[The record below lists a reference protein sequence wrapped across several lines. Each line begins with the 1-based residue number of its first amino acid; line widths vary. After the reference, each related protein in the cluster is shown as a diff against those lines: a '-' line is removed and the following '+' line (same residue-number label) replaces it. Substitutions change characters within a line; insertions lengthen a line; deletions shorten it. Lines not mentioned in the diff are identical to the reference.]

1 MPDIFRLYPPKVRP
15 LPVLANIPHSG
26 LRVPESIRQIL
37 TPSHQTFLPHQDWHL
52 DRLYDFLPEL
62 GITLLQATHSRYV
75 IDLNRPL
82 KEPYFGSFWRSPI
95 PQKTAFDIPLYQQT
109 PSDTAINQRIQDYY
123 LPYHAQIEVQLNQ
136 LIKQFGHAYLLDLHS
151 FHGPITDDVC
161 LGNGNGASCSENLI
175 HIVEQAFAAEGY
187 RVVRNKVFTG
197 GHITRHY
204 GANPHVES
212 LQIEVRY
219 PVYLEAASLDL
230 PTTPDWRGSQFDI
243 AKQRFRQVFNEITAN
258 MGANHG

>member
-1 MPDIFRLYPPKVRP
+1 M
-15 LPVLANIPHSG
+15 
-26 LRVPESIRQIL
+26 
-37 TPSHQTFLPHQDWHL
+37 
-52 DRLYDFLPEL
+52 
-62 GITLLQATHSRYV
+62 
-75 IDLNRPL
+75 
-82 KEPYFGSFWRSPI
+82 
-95 PQKTAFDIPLYQQT
+95 
-109 PSDTAINQRIQDYY
+109 
-123 LPYHAQIEVQLNQ
+123 
-136 LIKQFGHAYLLDLHS
+136 
-151 FHGPITDDVC
+151 
-161 LGNGNGASCSENLI
+161 
-175 HIVEQAFAAEGY
+175 
-187 RVVRNKVFTG
+187 RNKVFTG